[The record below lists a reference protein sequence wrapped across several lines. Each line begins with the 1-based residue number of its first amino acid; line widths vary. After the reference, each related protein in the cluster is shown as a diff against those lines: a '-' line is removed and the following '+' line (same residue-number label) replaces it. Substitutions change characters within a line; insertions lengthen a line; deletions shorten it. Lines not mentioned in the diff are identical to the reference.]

1 MRVKQ
6 EDRKGIKNEDA
17 QLMFR
22 SLKNKAFIRD
32 SNHKERTA
40 FSSYKKGLGVKRLA
54 NVFYALC

>member
-32 SNHKERTA
+32 SIIKNGQLFHHTRKDW
-40 FSSYKKGLGVKRLA
+40 V
-54 NVFYALC
+54 